1 MIVNNAFLEQSFF
14 FFFHLADAVMTNFPS
29 ANEWEIKNAISGHF
43 KQAPGRAGGGGYG
56 QR

>member
-1 MIVNNAFLEQSFF
+1 MIVNNALLEQSFF